1 MINQVS
7 NHHGAG
13 GGVGFGEVVDADH
26 AAGVVVE
33 LVDDIRA
40 LLQEVAVVARSLC
53 PIKNETNIEQDITYI
68 F

>member
-40 LLQEVAVVARSLC
+40 LLQEVAVV

>member
-33 LVDDIRA
+33 LVDDIGA
-40 LLQEVAVVARSLC
+40 LLQEVVVVAKEVGADLERRGGERTS
-53 PIKNETNIEQDITYI
+53 ERAS
-68 F
+68 